1 MIRFILQRIIT
12 FIPTLIGISILVFF
26 IIRQIPGDAITAKL
40 GAEGSGE
47 LTAQQEA
54 EYRAYFGLDKP
65 LTQQYLEWIGGILQG
80 NFGNSEVRREPVL
93 VAILKTFPLTL
104 ELTIMALVI
113 AMLIGLPI
121 GILSATRPNS
131 AIDFIVRTISLLG
144 LSLPNFWMGTLIIL
158 VLSTVFHVLPDAGL
172 SISFL
177 ENPLRNLEQLFFPA
191 FTLGFA
197 FSASIM
203 RTTRAVMLETLA
215 QDYIR
220 TARSKGL
227 RERMVF
233 IQHALRNGLLPI
245 ITLAGIEMGYLLG
258 GSVLVEEVFA
268 LPGIGRLTYTAIL
281 QRDYALVQGAVLFI
295 AFNFVLINLLVD
307 FLYSIV
313 DPRISHAND

>member
-1 MIRFILQRIIT
+1 MVRFILQRIIT
-12 FIPTLIGISILVFF
+12 FIPTFIGISILVFLV
-26 IIRQIPGDAITAKL
+26 IRQIPGDAITAKL

-65 LTQQYLEWIGGILQG
+65 LTQQYLEWIGGILHG
-80 NFGNSEVRREPVL
+80 DFGNSEVRREPVL
-93 VAILKTFPLTL
+93 VAIFKTFPLTL
-104 ELTIMALVI
+104 ELTFMALVI
-113 AMLIGLPI
+113 AVVIGLPI
-121 GILSATRPNS
+121 GILSATRPDS
-131 AIDFIVRTISLLG
+131 PIDFIGRTISLLG

-172 SISFL
+172 YISFFDD
-177 ENPLRNLEQLFFPA
+177 PVRNLGQLFFPA

-203 RTTRAVMLETLA
+203 RTTRAVMIETLN

-227 RERMVF
+227 RERAVF
-233 IQHALRNGLLPI
+233 IRHALRNGLLPI

-258 GSVLVEEVFA
+258 GAVLVEQVFA

-295 AFNFVLINLLVD
+295 AFNFVFINVLVD